1 MSGGREGSH
10 RGCVELILVSL
21 RVFYRHLDVVHHRHL
36 GADWQ
41 GWQLL
46 ILAINASPSS
56 IVSSADVVVV
66 VVVAI
71 TDGARCT
78 SRNRGER
85 VLGIGIDVYIRINTL
100 RRDIITTIDSM
111 AITIT
116 ATSIGSSIHSPC
128 LLSWGRLSDIVTS
141 PASHRSPQRWVAL
154 CSSRVC

>member
-1 MSGGREGSH
+1 MRGGREGSH

-21 RVFYRHLDVVHHRHL
+21 RVFYRHLDVVHHCHL

-41 GWQLL
+41 GRQLL

-66 VVVAI
+66 VAI
-71 TDGARCT
+71 TDGTRCT

-85 VLGIGIDVYIRINTL
+85 VLGVGMDVYIRINTL

-128 LLSWGRLSDIVTS
+128 LLS
-141 PASHRSPQRWVAL
+141 
-154 CSSRVC
+154 